1 MPGGV
6 MLVLAADAGVLEQ
19 LKRLADHRKE
29 GLILEDD
36 APGLTLIFG
45 PHHLEAHRARHAA
58 TPPHGFRAVHN
69 TAKNELSLRAD
80 ADNDLQHGYHTLLD
94 LTAWLLGRVPQAAPV
109 EALVWVE
116 RWPLPKD
123 ALGYADFRWT
133 PARRAW
139 ELIDGD
145 DPTV

>member
-1 MPGGV
+1 MAGGV
-6 MLVLAADAGVLEQ
+6 MLVLAPNGQVLEQ
-19 LKRLADHRKE
+19 LSRLADHRKT
-29 GLILEDD
+29 GLIPEDD
-36 APGLTLIFG
+36 AQGTMLIFG
-45 PHHLEAHRARHAA
+45 PAHLDVHRARHPT

-94 LTAWLLGRVPQAAPV
+94 LTAWLMGRVPQATLT

-116 RWPLPKD
+116 RWPLPQD